1 MFMGINPKGIPLP
14 LLRFPKT
21 LSITASLGNILIK
34 EYTPNS
40 TWNSVSELADAK

>member
-1 MFMGINPKGIPLP
+1 MEINPKGIPLP

-21 LSITASLGNILIK
+21 LSITASLGN
-34 EYTPNS
+34 TPINENTINS